1 MDEPVSMNNQISD
14 EDLRFKMDENWDT
27 IENDIRMI
35 LNNDDIQWLED

>member
-1 MDEPVSMNNQISD
+1 MDEPVKFQNTISD
-14 EDLRFKMDENWDT
+14 DDLRFKLDENWET